1 MNIYGEYMAGQ
12 KMTSAIKHLGEQQS
26 KSALLGV
33 LESAGGSSFHIY
45 IGVRKVSALGVQ
57 CRGTVY

>member
-1 MNIYGEYMAGQ
+1 MAGQ